1 MRISASFRS
10 NMHAKSLGLSMASS
24 RSCRWLVLSIKSLL
38 SYWQKPL
45 PRRIGSTHLLSQGN
59 HCTEKF
65 NTLQWLNVY

>member
-1 MRISASFRS
+1 
-10 NMHAKSLGLSMASS
+10 MASS